1 MGPPYSS
8 AEFYAHFDCK
18 SAPARFILHNCQCW
32 KGPIA
37 EQQQVK
43 KKKRKEEEYS
53 IAVISSQ
60 LWCERV
66 NFILSCIGWRFH
78 FVTLRLI

>member
-1 MGPPYSS
+1 MGPPYLS

-43 KKKRKEEEYS
+43 KKEKKRRR
-53 IAVISSQ
+53 IFN
-60 LWCERV
+60 CC
-66 NFILSCIGWRFH
+66 NF
-78 FVTLRLI
+78 

>member
-18 SAPARFILHNCQCW
+18 SAPARVILHNCQCW

-43 KKKRKEEEYS
+43 KKKEKKKN
-53 IAVISSQ
+53 IQ
-60 LWCERV
+60 L
-66 NFILSCIGWRFH
+66 L
-78 FVTLRLI
+78 